1 MYYAMMRP
9 AEVAA
14 LTKDGC
20 HLPDHGWGRLTF
32 ADSSTAAGKAVTEAV
47 RLLHQLSDVFALLTV
62 GAPSRIR
69 TYAHGSGVRLC
80 P

>member
-1 MYYAMMRP
+1 MI
-9 AEVAA
+9 
-14 LTKDGC
+14 L
-20 HLPDHGWGRLTF
+20 GRVWDVEGVRSWRLL
-32 ADSSTAAGKAVTEAV
+32 SQAGINDPRAV
-47 RLLHQLSDVFALLTV
+47 RLFHQLSAVFAVLTV